1 MQIFEFSFE
10 SCILNFNDHIFEQY
24 RIDINLLFRYLL
36 VIIMKF
42 LLSFIYH

>member
-1 MQIFEFSFE
+1 MQKSTLNH

-24 RIDINLLFRYLL
+24 RNINLLFRHLL
-36 VIIMKF
+36 VNVMKF